1 MAQGKERD
9 RQTAVWG
16 GHLKRF
22 GAASILSLTL
32 SIAFVL
38 TQDPALWLR
47 GWIAIFNV
55 ALLCAAGWSMMRL
68 MEANAAGTKASSR
81 YMKRMMFV
89 TIVYIGG
96 VFLAEFLF
104 DHYALSG
111 VVAVA
116 AALVPAAGAVGFI
129 WAIGRYLL
137 EEEDEYVRMRETRKF
152 LMATGFMMV
161 IVTVYGFLEQ
171 YDLVPHVPAYYAFV
185 LWCLG
190 LGVAALFQW
199 RRG

>member
-1 MAQGKERD
+1 MAHGEKRESQAAIWSG
-9 RQTAVWG
+9 W
-16 GHLKRF
+16 LKRL
-22 GAASILSLTL
+22 GAAAILSLAL
-32 SIAFVL
+32 SVAFVV

-47 GWIAIFNV
+47 GSIAIFNV
-55 ALLCAAGWSMMRL
+55 ILLLAAGWSMMRL
-68 MEANAAGTKASSR
+68 MEVNAAGTKASSR
-81 YMKRMMFV
+81 YLKRMMLV

-104 DHYALSG
+104 DRYTLSG
-111 VVAVA
+111 VAAVGV
-116 AALVPAAGAVGFI
+116 ALVPAAGALGFI

-137 EEEDEYVRMRETRKF
+137 EEEDEYVRMRETQKF

-185 LWCLG
+185 IWCLG

>member
-1 MAQGKERD
+1 MAQGMERD
-9 RQTAVWG
+9 RQAAVWG
-16 GHLKRF
+16 GRLKGF
-22 GAASILSLTL
+22 GAASILSLAL

-104 DHYALSG
+104 DRYALTG

-116 AALVPAAGAVGFI
+116 AALVPATGAVGFI

>member
-1 MAQGKERD
+1 MTQGKERD

-16 GHLKRF
+16 GRLKRF
-22 GAASILSLTL
+22 GAASILSLAL

-68 MEANAAGTKASSR
+68 MEVNAAGTKASSR

-96 VFLAEFLF
+96 VFLAGLLF
-104 DHYALSG
+104 DRYALTG

-116 AALVPAAGAVGFI
+116 VALVPAAGPLGFI

-137 EEEDEYVRMRETRKF
+137 EEEDEYVRMRETQKF

-161 IVTVYGFLEQ
+161 VITVYGFLEQ
-171 YDLVPHVPAYYAFV
+171 YDLVPHVPAYYAIV
-185 LWCLG
+185 IWCLG